1 MFTRILTEFERRKIK
16 SYLKADGEKDA
27 NIRQMIMR
35 YRHDKQR
42 ILEDLKLLDQL
53 LAAYEKH

>member
-1 MFTRILTEFERRKIK
+1 MFTRILTEFERRKIRG
-16 SYLKADGEKDA
+16 YLKTDGEKNV
-27 NIRQMIMR
+27 NIRQMVMR

-42 ILEDLKLLDQL
+42 ILDDLKLLNQL

>member
-1 MFTRILTEFERRKIK
+1 MFTRILTEFERRKIR
-16 SYLKADGEKDA
+16 SYLKADGEKEV

-35 YRHDKQR
+35 YRRDKQR
-42 ILEDLKLLDQL
+42 IDDDLKLLDQL